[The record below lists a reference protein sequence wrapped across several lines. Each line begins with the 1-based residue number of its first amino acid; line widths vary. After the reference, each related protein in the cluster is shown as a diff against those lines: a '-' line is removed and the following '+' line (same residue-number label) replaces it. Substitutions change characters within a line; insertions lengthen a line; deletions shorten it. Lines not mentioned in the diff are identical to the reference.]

1 MSEAE
6 KVQAKVESKV
16 NPVVGQK
23 EKKAEQQNSAEVVFD
38 NLHPAAKS
46 AKEVRLWVDS
56 EGRWQCEYI
65 EKDRDKNPITIR
77 DYTVLPRVMLVA
89 WRLFTRRRKLESN
102 RKAE

>member
-6 KVQAKVESKV
+6 KTQVKVENKT
-16 NPVVGQK
+16 NP
-23 EKKAEQQNSAEVVFD
+23 AVFD

-77 DYTVLPRVMLVA
+77 DYTVIPRVMLVA

>member
-6 KVQAKVESKV
+6 KTQAKVASKT
-16 NPVVGQK
+16 NPTVI
-23 EKKAEQQNSAEVVFD
+23 D

-46 AKEVRLWVDS
+46 PKEVRLWVDP